1 MAEAGSRIKR
11 WPCPTPPP
19 EHDQRRGKAYVET
32 AASLALS
39 KAEGAVPRTS
49 TLTLSKAKGRGRAAV
64 PL

>member
-32 AASLALS
+32 AAS
-39 KAEGAVPRTS
+39 AVPRT
-49 TLTLSKAKGRGRAAV
+49 LTLSEAKGKRSGAAV
-64 PL
+64 NAVVL